1 MINKPN
7 EEEQLAIVVKNLLPR
22 YHKFLFAQNFLNF
35 KALIAVGTQIE
46 DAINNGIIKNEDGP
60 KFKRNFGPSSSKT
73 TKVSNVYKTNPYQLI
88 VPVQISQGPPTR
100 PRREFHELYM
110 PASQV
115 FEKIESERV
124 TKTLRP
130 TYGGRHFK
138 AHIDNLTPTYGGRH
152 FKPQD
157 IEPSDLSKIAYITRL
172 ETH

>member
-88 VPVQISQGPPTR
+88 VPVCKYHKDRFQGLGENFMNFTCW
-100 PRREFHELYM
+100 
-110 PASQV
+110 
-115 FEKIESERV
+115 
-124 TKTLRP
+124 
-130 TYGGRHFK
+130 
-138 AHIDNLTPTYGGRH
+138 
-152 FKPQD
+152 QD
-157 IEPSDLSKIAYITRL
+157 RCLKSRKKKGY
-172 ETH
+172 